1 MLKKI
6 LLFYLLFSSLLFANE
21 EFIEGVDFQ
30 LILDDPSSYV
40 QKQNDKIQ
48 VVEAFWYG
56 CPHCYNL
63 EPTMERI
70 EADLDKDTK
79 IVKLPVALRDSWI
92 PHAKLY
98 YALQQMG
105 KIDEVHNLIFEE
117 IHLEDNR
124 LNTEQQMV
132 DFLGKHGI
140 DTNKFMEK
148 YNSFGTEARIKKAS
162 NLAKKYQ
169 INSVP
174 TIIVNGKYL
183 TSGSYVSSYD
193 ELYSVINLLIERERN
208 DL

>member
-1 MLKKI
+1 MLKIKY
-6 LLFYLLFSSLLFANE
+6 LFLAIFLIIITSPNVFA
-21 EFIEGVDFQ
+21 Q
-30 LILDDPSSYV
+30 KYV
-40 QKQNDKIQ
+40 QISTEKQQESKSIIIY
-48 VVEAFWYG
+48 EFFWYG

-70 EADLDKDTK
+70 QADLDKDTK

-92 PHAKLY
+92 PHAKLF

>member
-1 MLKKI
+1 MFKI
-6 LLFYLLFSSLLFANE
+6 KYLFLATFIILITSPNVFA
-21 EFIEGVDFQ
+21 Q
-30 LILDDPSSYV
+30 KYV
-40 QKQNDKIQ
+40 QISTEKQQESKSIIIY
-48 VVEAFWYG
+48 EFFWYG

-140 DTNKFMEK
+140 DTNKFIEK

>member
-1 MLKKI
+1 MFKI
-6 LLFYLLFSSLLFANE
+6 KYFLLATIIILITSPNVFA
-21 EFIEGVDFQ
+21 Q
-30 LILDDPSSYV
+30 KYV
-40 QKQNDKIQ
+40 QISTEKQQESKSIIIY
-48 VVEAFWYG
+48 EFFWYG

-148 YNSFGTEARIKKAS
+148 YKSFGTEARIKKAS

>member
-1 MLKKI
+1 MFKAKY
-6 LLFYLLFSSLLFANE
+6 LFLATF
-21 EFIEGVDFQ
+21 
-30 LILDDPSSYV
+30 LILITSSSYV
-40 QKQNDKIQ
+40 FAQKYVQISTEKQQESKSIIIY
-48 VVEAFWYG
+48 EFFWYG

-92 PHAKLY
+92 PHAKLF

-124 LNTEQQMV
+124 LNTEQQMI
-132 DFLGKHGI
+132 DFLGKHGV
-140 DTNKFMEK
+140 DTKKFMEK

>member
-1 MLKKI
+1 MFKTKY
-6 LLFYLLFSSLLFANE
+6 LFLVTF
-21 EFIEGVDFQ
+21 
-30 LILDDPSSYV
+30 LILITSSSHVFAQKYV
-40 QKQNDKIQ
+40 QISTEKQQESKSIIIY
-48 VVEAFWYG
+48 EFFWYG

-79 IVKLPVALRDSWI
+79 IIKLPVALRDSWI

-117 IHLEDNR
+117 IHLESNR

-132 DFLGKHGI
+132 DFLGKRGI
-140 DTNKFMEK
+140 DTNEFMEK

>member
-1 MLKKI
+1 MLKIKFTF
-6 LLFYLLFSSLLFANE
+6 LALF
-21 EFIEGVDFQ
+21 
-30 LILDDPSSYV
+30 LILITSSNVFAQKYV
-40 QKQNDKIQ
+40 QISTEKQQESKDIIIY
-48 VVEAFWYG
+48 EFFWYG

-63 EPTMERI
+63 EPTMDRI
-70 EADLDKDTK
+70 EADLEKDTK
-79 IVKLPVALRDSWI
+79 VVKLPVALRDSWI

-98 YALQQMG
+98 YALKQMD
-105 KIDEVHNLIFEE
+105 KIDQVHNLIFEE

-124 LNTEQQMV
+124 LNTEQQMI

-140 DTNKFMEK
+140 DTDKFIEK

-169 INSVP
+169 IDSVP
-174 TIIVNGKYL
+174 TIIINGKFL

-193 ELYSVINLLIERERN
+193 ELYSVVNLLVERERN

>member
-1 MLKKI
+1 MLKIKYFLLATIII
-6 LLFYLLFSSLLFANE
+6 LITSPNVFA
-21 EFIEGVDFQ
+21 Q
-30 LILDDPSSYV
+30 KYV
-40 QKQNDKIQ
+40 QISTEKQQESKSIIIY
-48 VVEAFWYG
+48 EFFWYG

-92 PHAKLY
+92 PHAKLF

>member
-1 MLKKI
+1 MLNLKFTF
-6 LLFYLLFSSLLFANE
+6 LVLF
-21 EFIEGVDFQ
+21 
-30 LILDDPSSYV
+30 LILITSSNVFAQKYV
-40 QKQNDKIQ
+40 QISTEKQQESKDIIIY
-48 VVEAFWYG
+48 EFFWYG

-63 EPTMERI
+63 EPTMDRI
-70 EADLDKDTK
+70 EADLEKDTK
-79 IVKLPVALRDSWI
+79 VVKLPVALRDSWI

-98 YALQQMG
+98 YALKQMD
-105 KIDEVHNLIFEE
+105 KIDQVHNLIFEE

-124 LNTEQQMV
+124 LNTEQQII

-140 DTNKFMEK
+140 DTDKFMEK

-169 INSVP
+169 IESVP
-174 TIIVNGKYL
+174 TIIINGKFL

-193 ELYSVINLLIERERN
+193 ELYSVVNLLVEREKN

>member
-1 MLKKI
+1 MLKIKSTFLAI
-6 LLFYLLFSSLLFANE
+6 F
-21 EFIEGVDFQ
+21 
-30 LILDDPSSYV
+30 LILITSSNVYAQKYV
-40 QKQNDKIQ
+40 QISTEKQKESKDIIIY
-48 VVEAFWYG
+48 EFFWYG

-63 EPTMERI
+63 EPTMDRI
-70 EADLDKDTK
+70 EADLEKDTK
-79 IVKLPVALRDSWI
+79 VVKLPVALRDSWI

-98 YALQQMG
+98 YALKQMD
-105 KIDEVHNLIFEE
+105 KIDLVHNLIFEE

-124 LNTEQQMV
+124 LNTEQQMI

-140 DTNKFMEK
+140 DTDKFIEK

-169 INSVP
+169 IDSVP
-174 TIIVNGKYL
+174 TLIINGKFL

-193 ELYSVINLLIERERN
+193 ELYSVVNLLVERERN

>member
-1 MLKKI
+1 MLKIKSTFLAI
-6 LLFYLLFSSLLFANE
+6 F
-21 EFIEGVDFQ
+21 
-30 LILDDPSSYV
+30 LILITSSNVCAQKYV
-40 QKQNDKIQ
+40 QISTEKQQESKDIIIY
-48 VVEAFWYG
+48 EFFWYG

-63 EPTMERI
+63 EPTMDRI
-70 EADLDKDTK
+70 EADLEKDTK
-79 IVKLPVALRDSWI
+79 VVKLPVALRDSWI

-98 YALQQMG
+98 YALKQMD
-105 KIDEVHNLIFEE
+105 KIDLVHNLIFEE

-124 LNTEQQMV
+124 LNTEQQMI

-140 DTNKFMEK
+140 DTDKFIEK

-169 INSVP
+169 IDSVP
-174 TIIVNGKYL
+174 TIIINGKFL

-193 ELYSVINLLIERERN
+193 ELYSVVNLLVERERN

>member
-1 MLKKI
+1 MFKI
-6 LLFYLLFSSLLFANE
+6 KYFLLATIIILITSPNVFA
-21 EFIEGVDFQ
+21 Q
-30 LILDDPSSYV
+30 KYV
-40 QKQNDKIQ
+40 QISTEKQQESKSIIIY
-48 VVEAFWYG
+48 EFFWYG

-124 LNTEQQMV
+124 LNTEQQTV
-132 DFLGKHGI
+132 SYTHL
-140 DTNKFMEK
+140 T
-148 YNSFGTEARIKKAS
+148 
-162 NLAKKYQ
+162 L
-169 INSVP
+169 P
-174 TIIVNGKYL
+174 TMLWV
-183 TSGSYVSSYD
+183 
-193 ELYSVINLLIERERN
+193 
-208 DL
+208 

>member
-1 MLKKI
+1 MLKIKSTFLAI
-6 LLFYLLFSSLLFANE
+6 F
-21 EFIEGVDFQ
+21 
-30 LILDDPSSYV
+30 LILITSSNVYAQKYV
-40 QKQNDKIQ
+40 QISTEKQQESKDIIIY
-48 VVEAFWYG
+48 EFFWYG

-63 EPTMERI
+63 EPTMDRI
-70 EADLDKDTK
+70 EADLEKDTK
-79 IVKLPVALRDSWI
+79 VVKLPVALRDSWI

-98 YALQQMG
+98 YALKQMD
-105 KIDEVHNLIFEE
+105 KIDLVHNLIFEE

-124 LNTEQQMV
+124 LNTEQQMI

-140 DTNKFMEK
+140 DTNKFIEK

-169 INSVP
+169 IDSVP
-174 TIIVNGKYL
+174 TIIINGKFL

-193 ELYSVINLLIERERN
+193 ELYSVVNLLVERERN

>member
-1 MLKKI
+1 MLKIKY
-6 LLFYLLFSSLLFANE
+6 LFLAIFLIIITSPNVFA
-21 EFIEGVDFQ
+21 Q
-30 LILDDPSSYV
+30 KYV
-40 QKQNDKIQ
+40 QISTEKQQESKSIIIY
-48 VVEAFWYG
+48 EFFWYG

-92 PHAKLY
+92 PHAKLF

-193 ELYSVINLLIERERN
+193 ELYNVINLLIERERN

>member
-1 MLKKI
+1 MFKI
-6 LLFYLLFSSLLFANE
+6 KYFLLATIIILITSPNVFA
-21 EFIEGVDFQ
+21 Q
-30 LILDDPSSYV
+30 KYV
-40 QKQNDKIQ
+40 QISTEKQQESKSIIIY
-48 VVEAFWYG
+48 EFFWYG

-92 PHAKLY
+92 PHAKLF
-98 YALQQMG
+98 YALQQMD

>member
-1 MLKKI
+1 MFKTKY
-6 LLFYLLFSSLLFANE
+6 LFLVTF
-21 EFIEGVDFQ
+21 
-30 LILDDPSSYV
+30 LILITSSNVFAQKYV
-40 QKQNDKIQ
+40 QISTEKQQESKSIIIY
-48 VVEAFWYG
+48 EFFWYG

-124 LNTEQQMV
+124 LNTEQQMI

-140 DTNKFMEK
+140 DTNKFTEK

>member
-1 MLKKI
+1 MFKI
-6 LLFYLLFSSLLFANE
+6 KYLSLVI
-21 EFIEGVDFQ
+21 FII
-30 LILDDPSSYV
+30 LIASPNLYAQKYV
-40 QKQNDKIQ
+40 QISTEKQQESKAIIIY
-48 VVEAFWYG
+48 EFFWYG

-70 EADLDKDTK
+70 EADLNKDTK

-98 YALQQMG
+98 YALQQMD
-105 KIDEVHNLIFEE
+105 KIDELHNLIFEE

-124 LNTEQQMV
+124 LNTEQQMI

-140 DTNKFMEK
+140 DTNKFIEK

>member
-1 MLKKI
+1 MLKI
-6 LLFYLLFSSLLFANE
+6 RFTLLVLF
-21 EFIEGVDFQ
+21 
-30 LILDDPSSYV
+30 LILTTSSNVFAQKYV
-40 QKQNDKIQ
+40 QISTEKQQESKDIIIY
-48 VVEAFWYG
+48 EFFWYG

-63 EPTMERI
+63 EPTMDRI
-70 EADLDKDTK
+70 EADLEKDTK
-79 IVKLPVALRDSWI
+79 VVKLPVALRDSWI

-98 YALQQMG
+98 YALKQMD
-105 KIDEVHNLIFEE
+105 KIDQVHNLIFEE

-140 DTNKFMEK
+140 DTDKFIEK
-148 YNSFGTEARIKKAS
+148 YNSFGTEARMKKAS

-169 INSVP
+169 IDSVP
-174 TIIVNGKYL
+174 TIIINGKFL

-193 ELYSVINLLIERERN
+193 ELYSVVNLLVERERN

>member
-1 MLKKI
+1 MLNIKFTF
-6 LLFYLLFSSLLFANE
+6 LALF
-21 EFIEGVDFQ
+21 
-30 LILDDPSSYV
+30 LILITSSNVFAQKYV
-40 QKQNDKIQ
+40 QISTEKQQESKDIIIY
-48 VVEAFWYG
+48 EFFWYG

-63 EPTMERI
+63 EPTMDRI
-70 EADLDKDTK
+70 EADLEKDTK
-79 IVKLPVALRDSWI
+79 VVKLPVALRDSWI

-98 YALQQMG
+98 YALKQMD
-105 KIDEVHNLIFEE
+105 KIDQVHNLIFEE

-124 LNTEQQMV
+124 LNTEQQMI

-140 DTNKFMEK
+140 DTDKFMEK

-169 INSVP
+169 IDSVP
-174 TIIVNGKYL
+174 TIIINGKFL

-193 ELYSVINLLIERERN
+193 ELYSVVNLLVERERN

>member
-1 MLKKI
+1 MFKHKFTFLALGII
-6 LLFYLLFSSLLFANE
+6 LLISSNAFA
-21 EFIEGVDFQ
+21 Q
-30 LILDDPSSYV
+30 KYV
-40 QKQNDKIQ
+40 QISTEKQQESKDIIIY
-48 VVEAFWYG
+48 EFFWYG

-63 EPTMERI
+63 EPTMDRI

-79 IVKLPVALRDSWI
+79 VVKLPVALRDSWI

-98 YALQQMG
+98 YALKQMD
-105 KIDEVHNLIFEE
+105 KIDQVHNLIFEE

-124 LNTEQQMV
+124 LNTQQQMI

-140 DTNKFMEK
+140 DTNKFIEK

-169 INSVP
+169 IDSVP

-183 TSGSYVSSYD
+183 TSGTYVSSYD
-193 ELYSVINLLIERERN
+193 ELYSVVNLLVERERN

>member
-1 MLKKI
+1 MFKAKY
-6 LLFYLLFSSLLFANE
+6 LFLATF
-21 EFIEGVDFQ
+21 
-30 LILDDPSSYV
+30 LILITSSSYV
-40 QKQNDKIQ
+40 FAQKYVQISTEKQQESKSIIIY
-48 VVEAFWYG
+48 EFFWYG

-140 DTNKFMEK
+140 DTNKFIEK

-169 INSVP
+169 INSVQ

>member
-1 MLKKI
+1 MLKIKSTFLAI
-6 LLFYLLFSSLLFANE
+6 F
-21 EFIEGVDFQ
+21 
-30 LILDDPSSYV
+30 LILITSSNVYAQKYV
-40 QKQNDKIQ
+40 QISTEKQQESKDIIIY
-48 VVEAFWYG
+48 EFFWYG

-63 EPTMERI
+63 EPTMDRI
-70 EADLDKDTK
+70 EADLEKDTK
-79 IVKLPVALRDSWI
+79 VVKLPVALRDSWI

-98 YALQQMG
+98 YALKQMD
-105 KIDEVHNLIFEE
+105 KIDLVHNLIFEE

-124 LNTEQQMV
+124 LNTEQQMI

-140 DTNKFMEK
+140 DTDKFIEK

-169 INSVP
+169 IDSVP
-174 TIIVNGKYL
+174 TIIINGKFL

-193 ELYSVINLLIERERN
+193 ELYSVVNLLVERERN

>member
-1 MLKKI
+1 MLKIKY
-6 LLFYLLFSSLLFANE
+6 LFLAIFLIIITSPNVFA
-21 EFIEGVDFQ
+21 Q
-30 LILDDPSSYV
+30 KYV
-40 QKQNDKIQ
+40 QISTEKQQESKSIIIY
-48 VVEAFWYG
+48 EFFWYG

>member
-1 MLKKI
+1 MLKIKY
-6 LLFYLLFSSLLFANE
+6 LFLAIFLIIITSPNVFA
-21 EFIEGVDFQ
+21 Q
-30 LILDDPSSYV
+30 KYV
-40 QKQNDKIQ
+40 QISTEKQQESKSIIIY
-48 VVEAFWYG
+48 EFFWYG

-140 DTNKFMEK
+140 DTNKFIEK

>member
-1 MLKKI
+1 MFKHKFTFLALGII
-6 LLFYLLFSSLLFANE
+6 LLISSNAFA
-21 EFIEGVDFQ
+21 Q
-30 LILDDPSSYV
+30 KYV
-40 QKQNDKIQ
+40 QISTEKQQESKDIIIY
-48 VVEAFWYG
+48 EFFWYG

-63 EPTMERI
+63 EPTMDRI

-79 IVKLPVALRDSWI
+79 VVKLPLALRDSWI

-98 YALQQMG
+98 YALKQMD
-105 KIDEVHNLIFEE
+105 KIDQVHNLIFEE

-124 LNTEQQMV
+124 LNTQQQMI

-140 DTNKFMEK
+140 DTNKFIEK

-169 INSVP
+169 IDSVP

-183 TSGSYVSSYD
+183 TSGTYVSSYD
-193 ELYSVINLLIERERN
+193 ELYSVVNLLVERERN

>member
-1 MLKKI
+1 MFKI
-6 LLFYLLFSSLLFANE
+6 KYFLLATIIILITSPNVFA
-21 EFIEGVDFQ
+21 Q
-30 LILDDPSSYV
+30 KYV
-40 QKQNDKIQ
+40 QISTEKQQESKSIIIY
-48 VVEAFWYG
+48 EFFWYG

-63 EPTMERI
+63 EPTMDRI

-117 IHLEDNR
+117 IHLEDNQ

>member
-1 MLKKI
+1 MFKI
-6 LLFYLLFSSLLFANE
+6 KYFLLATIIILITSPNVFA
-21 EFIEGVDFQ
+21 Q
-30 LILDDPSSYV
+30 KYV
-40 QKQNDKIQ
+40 QISTEKQQESKSIIIY
-48 VVEAFWYG
+48 EFFWYG

-70 EADLDKDTK
+70 ETDLDKDTK

-148 YNSFGTEARIKKAS
+148 YTSFGTEARIKKAS

>member
-1 MLKKI
+1 MLKIKFTFLA
-6 LLFYLLFSSLLFANE
+6 LL
-21 EFIEGVDFQ
+21 
-30 LILDDPSSYV
+30 LILTTSSNVFAQKYV
-40 QKQNDKIQ
+40 QISTEKQQESKDIIIY
-48 VVEAFWYG
+48 EFFWYG

-63 EPTMERI
+63 EPTMDRI
-70 EADLDKDTK
+70 EADLEKDTK
-79 IVKLPVALRDSWI
+79 VVKLPVALRDSWI

-98 YALQQMG
+98 YALKQMD
-105 KIDEVHNLIFEE
+105 KIDQVHNLIFEE
-117 IHLEDNR
+117 IHIEDNR
-124 LNTEQQMV
+124 LNTEQQMI

-140 DTNKFMEK
+140 DTDQFIEK

-174 TIIVNGKYL
+174 TIIINGRFL

-193 ELYSVINLLIERERN
+193 ELYSVVNLLVEREKN